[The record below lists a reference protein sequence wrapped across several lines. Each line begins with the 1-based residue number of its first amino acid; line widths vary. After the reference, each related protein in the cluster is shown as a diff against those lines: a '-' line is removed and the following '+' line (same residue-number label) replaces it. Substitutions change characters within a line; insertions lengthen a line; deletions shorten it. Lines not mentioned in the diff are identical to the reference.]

1 MIRKVLLSLCIGAL
15 LLAPIVAQEGFV
27 KEWEKNYST
36 EKQKEII
43 QCMGVGDLNNDG
55 APEIVLGLNV
65 RPLAGVQSYAVQVL
79 DYKGNRKL
87 RWDSTYRINDIS
99 IVDVDG
105 DGKAEIL
112 APGADLYVLSDKAQ
126 NLNYPPVGTVV
137 NVALAGDLDQDGKK
151 ELLVGTREV
160 ICISDTVPWTVSIGS
175 PVKKILVADVNWDTF
190 LEVVILTDQ
199 NVHVLDMNG
208 KKVWTSPGTQNLRDV
223 TVANIDRDNPLEILY
238 STDNMKILI
247 WEARDEGLEKEIN
260 LVSYRADLFQVEDL
274 NKDGTLE
281 IIVASSK
288 LRLEILDLE
297 GKSLLQYRFE
307 LMGGQDA
314 FVDMIV
320 EDMDGD
326 TWKDILLAHS
336 VDFLTGSTDSYLYF
350 MKNQWSPPPP
360 SQSGELYTEA
370 LGFFNNNECSRAME
384 LFTQAKTAF
393 LDEGNQ
399 EMADDCQEYIDECNR
414 LLTIQLDA
422 DSKFL
427 EAEGLVQQGEYEKA
441 VTLYEEAQAL
451 YEELGNL
458 ERVQTC
464 SDRIEEIQ
472 NREIPVE
479 EPPEEVPEKKQSG
492 LFLIVVIIVVLIALG
507 LYIVMSRRGR
517 GENAEEETS
526 ERIKELE
533 EIERPEIVPSEEI
546 REGERKLKAQF
557 VYGEINKEEYREKLR
572 QLYESE
578 S

>member
-1 MIRKVLLSLCIGAL
+1 M
-15 LLAPIVAQEGFV
+15 APLVAQEGFA

-55 APEIVLGLNV
+55 IPEIVLGLNV

-79 DYKGNRKL
+79 DHKGNRKL
-87 RWDSTYRINDIS
+87 RWDSTYRVNDIF

-137 NVALAGDLDQDGKK
+137 NVARADDLDRDGKK
-151 ELLVGTREV
+151 ELLVGTRQV

-175 PVKKILVADVNWDTF
+175 SVKKILVADVNWDTF

-208 KKVWTSPGTQNLRDV
+208 KKLWTSPGTQNLRDV
-223 TVANIDRDNPLEILY
+223 AVANIDKDNHLEILY

-247 WEARDEGLEKEIN
+247 WEARDEGLEKEID
-260 LVSYRADLFQVEDL
+260 LVSYRADLIQVEDL
-274 NKDGTLE
+274 NKDGALE

-288 LRLEILDLE
+288 LRLDILDLE
-297 GKSLLQYRFE
+297 GTSLLQYRFE
-307 LMGGQDA
+307 LIGGQDA
-314 FVDMIV
+314 FVDMVV

-336 VDFLTGSTDSYLYF
+336 VDFLTESTDSYLYF

-360 SQSGELYTEA
+360 SHSGELYTEA
-370 LGFFNNNECSRAME
+370 LAYFNNKECRRAME
-384 LFTQAKTAF
+384 LFAQAQTAF
-393 LDEGNQ
+393 LEEGNQ
-399 EMADDCQEYIDECNR
+399 DMADDCQEYIDECNR

-422 DSKFL
+422 DSTFL
-427 EAEGLVQQGEYEKA
+427 EAEGLVQQGEYEEA

-451 YEELGNL
+451 YEELGDS
-458 ERVQTC
+458 EKAQTC

-472 NREIPVE
+472 NREVPVE
-479 EPPEEVPEKKQSG
+479 EPPDEVPEKRGSG
-492 LFLIVVIIVVLIALG
+492 LLLIGVIIVVLLVVS
-507 LYIVMSRRGR
+507 LYILKSRRGK
-517 GENAEEETS
+517 GESAEEEDLGK
-526 ERIKELE
+526 IKELE
-533 EIERPEIVPSEEI
+533 EIERSDIIPSETI

-557 VYGEINKEEYREKLR
+557 VYGEINKDEYREKLR
-572 QLYESE
+572 KLYEGE

>member
-15 LLAPIVAQEGFV
+15 LLAPLVAQEGFG

-55 APEIVLGLNV
+55 TPEIVLGLNV

-79 DYKGNRKL
+79 DHNGNRKL
-87 RWDSTYRINDIS
+87 RWDSTYRINDIF

-137 NVALAGDLDQDGKK
+137 NVACADDLDQDGKK
-151 ELLVGTREV
+151 ELLVGTRQV

-175 PVKKILVADVNWDTF
+175 SIKKILAADVNWDTF

-199 NVHVLDMNG
+199 NVHVFDMNG
-208 KKVWTSPGTQNLRDV
+208 KKLWTSPGTQNLRDV
-223 TVANIDRDNPLEILY
+223 AVANIDRDNPLEILY

-247 WEARDEGLEKEIN
+247 WEARDEGLEKEID
-260 LVSYRADLFQVEDL
+260 LVSYRADLIQVEDL

-297 GKSLLQYRFE
+297 GTSLLQYRFE
-307 LMGGQDA
+307 LIGGQDA
-314 FVDMIV
+314 FVDMVV

-336 VDFLTGSTDSYLYF
+336 VDFLTESTDSYLYF

-360 SQSGELYTEA
+360 SRSGELYTEA
-370 LGFFNNNECSRAME
+370 VSYFNDKECSKAME
-384 LFTQAKTAF
+384 LFAQAQTAF
-393 LDEGNQ
+393 LEEGNQ
-399 EMADDCQEYIDECNR
+399 DMADDCQEYIDECNR

-441 VTLYEEAQAL
+441 VTLYEEAQSL
-451 YEELGNL
+451 YEELGDS
-458 ERVQTC
+458 EKAQTC

-472 NREIPVE
+472 NREVPVE
-479 EPPEEVPEKKQSG
+479 EPPEEVPEKRGSG
-492 LFLIVVIIVVLIALG
+492 LFLIGVIIVVLVVVS
-507 LYIVMSRRGR
+507 LYLVMSRRGK
-517 GENAEEETS
+517 GEHAEEADS

-533 EIERPEIVPSEEI
+533 EIEKPDIVPSEKI

-557 VYGEINKEEYREKLR
+557 VYGEINKDEYREKLR
-572 QLYESE
+572 ELYESE

>member
-1 MIRKVLLSLCIGAL
+1 M
-15 LLAPIVAQEGFV
+15 APLVAQEGFA

-55 APEIVLGLNV
+55 IPEIVLGLNV

-79 DYKGNRKL
+79 DHKGNRKL
-87 RWDSTYRINDIS
+87 RWDSTYRVNDIF

-137 NVALAGDLDQDGKK
+137 NVARADDLDRDGKK
-151 ELLVGTREV
+151 ELLVGTRQV

-175 PVKKILVADVNWDTF
+175 SVKKILVADVNWDTF

-208 KKVWTSPGTQNLRDV
+208 KKLWTSPGTQNLRDV
-223 TVANIDRDNPLEILY
+223 AVANIDKDNHLEILY

-247 WEARDEGLEKEIN
+247 WEARDEGLEKEID
-260 LVSYRADLFQVEDL
+260 LVSYRADLIQVEDL
-274 NKDGTLE
+274 NKDGALE

-288 LRLEILDLE
+288 LRLDILDLE
-297 GKSLLQYRFE
+297 GTSLLQYRFE
-307 LMGGQDA
+307 LIGGQDA
-314 FVDMIV
+314 FVDMVV

-336 VDFLTGSTDSYLYF
+336 VDFLTESTDSYLYF

-360 SQSGELYTEA
+360 SHSGELYTEA
-370 LGFFNNNECSRAME
+370 LAYFNNKECRRAME
-384 LFTQAKTAF
+384 LFAQAQTAF
-393 LDEGNQ
+393 LEEGNQ
-399 EMADDCQEYIDECNR
+399 DMADDCQEYIDECNR

-422 DSKFL
+422 DSTFL
-427 EAEGLVQQGEYEKA
+427 EAEGLVQQGEYEEA

-451 YEELGNL
+451 YEELGDS
-458 ERVQTC
+458 EKAQTC

-472 NREIPVE
+472 NREVPVE
-479 EPPEEVPEKKQSG
+479 EPPEEVPEKRGSG
-492 LFLIVVIIVVLIALG
+492 LLLIGVIIVVLLVVS
-507 LYIVMSRRGR
+507 LYILKSRRGK
-517 GENAEEETS
+517 GESAEEEDLGK
-526 ERIKELE
+526 IKELE
-533 EIERPEIVPSEEI
+533 EIERSDIIPSETI

-557 VYGEINKEEYREKLR
+557 VYGEINKDEYREKLR
-572 QLYESE
+572 KLYEGE